1 MARAGSMRA
10 KSRRRWRGRGGGGAA
25 LAAVAA
31 AWLSAR
37 RRAALGG
44 SCLDDGAPRWG
55 VTARRWFGVKGLP
68 SPPRAIGR
76 LIRTHLGKESAA
88 CPHFAALLP
97 CAALLTCAP
106 AALLPP
112 WALLACAV
120 LLLAGAPPEL
130 CWWLTWRGCWCCD
143 QDRRNLRPHLHPR
156 RSRCA
161 PLRSSRRPRR
171 PAGPDRP
178 RETVFGFCRGTGSTV
193 GVSGAAQSSASLLM
207 GLSR

>member
-1 MARAGSMRA
+1 MARVGSMRA
-10 KSRRRWRGRGGGGAA
+10 ENRRRWRGRGGGGAA

-44 SCLDDGAPRWG
+44 SCLEDGVPRHG

-68 SPPRAIGR
+68 SPPRATGR

-106 AALLPP
+106 VALRDLPAPAA
-112 WALLACAV
+112 V
-120 LLLAGAPPEL
+120 G
-130 CWWLTWRGCWCCD
+130 
-143 QDRRNLRPHLHPR
+143 RR
-156 RSRCA
+156 
-161 PLRSSRRPRR
+161 
-171 PAGPDRP
+171 
-178 RETVFGFCRGTGSTV
+178 TV
-193 GVSGAAQSSASLLM
+193 A
-207 GLSR
+207 